1 MSSAVEQFKEALSL
15 LVAGW
20 AVVVPTMDRSTG
32 KLFPIG
38 GGSRRVGGSGG
49 LDALS
54 GFSLPTQ
61 LPYAAHS
68 EGIESRSYSGLY
80 KRDGSECAASAG
92 GEGVAGRSARCAYDA
107 FGWAKFIRIASA
119 LGISGFC
126 DGTPTAPAPA
136 RVLRQQ
142 KKEGGRGCE

>member
-1 MSSAVEQFKEALSL
+1 MSSTVEQFRRALSL

-20 AVVVPTMDRSTG
+20 VVVVLVMDCSTE

-49 LDALS
+49 LGGLS
-54 GFSLPTQ
+54 GISLPTQ
-61 LPYAAHS
+61 LPYAAQS
-68 EGIESRSYSGLY
+68 EGIEPKPYAALY
-80 KRDGSECAASAG
+80 KRDGSEAAASAG

-107 FGWAKFIRIASA
+107 LRRAKFIRIASA
-119 LGISGFC
+119 LGISGPH
-126 DGTPTAPAPA
+126 DRTPTAPTPA
-136 RVLRQQ
+136 WVMRQQ

>member
-1 MSSAVEQFKEALSL
+1 MSSAVEQLEGALSL

-20 AVVVPTMDRSTG
+20 AVVVLVMDCSTG

-38 GGSRRVGGSGG
+38 GGSKRVGGSGG
-49 LDALS
+49 LGGLS
-54 GFSLPTQ
+54 GISLPTH
-61 LPYAAHS
+61 LPYDAQS

-80 KRDGSECAASAG
+80 KRDGSEATASAG

-107 FGWAKFIRIASA
+107 LRRAKFIRIASA

-126 DGTPTAPAPA
+126 DGTPTAPNPA
-136 RVLRQQ
+136 RVLIEQ